1 MEDIEKKE
9 SKRFF
14 PGDSTNV
21 VPLMRDVFTIP
32 TSSRKRPKLI
42 GSFCKECEEH
52 FFPKTGSK
60 ATCYYPSCPRSTTE
74 VMFGEKGKILSANVT
89 RVSMDS
95 TQERVSA
102 VIMLD
107 EGIRINSHLIDWEGF
122 RYLLIPDT
130 PVELVLEKL
139 NEDENG
145 NSVVNY
151 AYKLVTGN
159 KKPRYEIPEV
169 PVKRGR
175 GRPRKHPIVEL
186 PEGAEAPVKR
196 GRGRPRKHPIVE
208 LPEGAE
214 APVKRGRGRPR
225 KHPIVELPEG

>member
-74 VMFGEKGKILSANVT
+74 VMFGEKGKLLSANVT

-107 EGIRINSHLIDWEGF
+107 EGIRINSHLIDWEEFKAIDF
-122 RYLLIPDT
+122 RKLSKKKKFKIFDMRNLYSPILIK
-130 PVELVLEKL
+130 KL
-139 NEDENG
+139 GLDYY
-145 NSVVNY
+145 S
-151 AYKLVTGN
+151 
-159 KKPRYEIPEV
+159 I
-169 PVKRGR
+169 GR
-175 GRPRKHPIVEL
+175 
-186 PEGAEAPVKR
+186 
-196 GRGRPRKHPIVE
+196 
-208 LPEGAE
+208 
-214 APVKRGRGRPR
+214 
-225 KHPIVELPEG
+225 